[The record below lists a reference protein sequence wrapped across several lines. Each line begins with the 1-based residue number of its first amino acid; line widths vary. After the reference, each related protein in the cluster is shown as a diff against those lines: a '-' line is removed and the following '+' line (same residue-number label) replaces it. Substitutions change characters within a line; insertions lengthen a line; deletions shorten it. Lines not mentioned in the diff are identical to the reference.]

1 MNQFN
6 KSLREATY
14 GCSKYVPVR
23 YDEVCR
29 AAANGYLEKNRWI
42 EKIRDLSG
50 DDVANK
56 IKLINEI
63 SFNVPIY
70 DFSTDQIAC
79 YIPET
84 NDWYLEF
91 PEEITITY

>member
-1 MNQFN
+1 MFA
-6 KSLREATY
+6 KIATPIMK
-14 GCSKYVPVR
+14 GVMIVVIKTKRLPIGN
-23 YDEVCR
+23 E
-29 AAANGYLEKNRWI
+29 NMGHNWI

-70 DFSTDQIAC
+70 AFGTDQIVC

>member
-1 MNQFN
+1 M
-6 KSLREATY
+6 KGVMIVVIKTKRL
-14 GCSKYVPVR
+14 PI
-23 YDEVCR
+23 
-29 AAANGYLEKNRWI
+29 KNEDMGRNWI

-56 IKLINEI
+56 IKIINEI
-63 SFNVPIY
+63 SFNVPIHN
-70 DFSTDQIAC
+70 FGTDKIAC
-79 YIPET
+79 YIPKT

>member
-1 MNQFN
+1 M
-6 KSLREATY
+6 K
-14 GCSKYVPVR
+14 GVMIVVIK
-23 YDEVCR
+23 
-29 AAANGYLEKNRWI
+29 KNRLPIGNEDMGRDLI

-56 IKLINEI
+56 IKIINEI
-63 SFNVPIY
+63 SFNVPTY
-70 DFSTDQIAC
+70 EFCTDKIAC

>member
-1 MNQFN
+1 MVIKTKRLPIGNEN
-6 KSLREATY
+6 MGR
-14 GCSKYVPVR
+14 
-23 YDEVCR
+23 
-29 AAANGYLEKNRWI
+29 NWI

-50 DDVANK
+50 DDVANNIK
-56 IKLINEI
+56 IINEI

-70 DFSTDQIAC
+70 YFGTDQIAY

-84 NDWYLEF
+84 NYWYLEF

>member
-1 MNQFN
+1 MNI
-6 KSLREATY
+6 KTKRI
-14 GCSKYVPVR
+14 PI
-23 YDEVCR
+23 
-29 AAANGYLEKNRWI
+29 KNENMGRNLI
-42 EKIRDLSG
+42 EKIRDLYG

-63 SFNVPIY
+63 SFNVPVY
-70 DFSTDQIAC
+70 EFGTDKIAC

-84 NDWYLEF
+84 YNWLLEF